1 MNNKTLLILG
11 IVFGLCFILL
21 GSVLPKNKIEDKNVV
36 VSVNGHPIFQSD
48 WDLALQALAMNKR
61 NEITKEDQLLVLE
74 RLIDEQLL
82 LQRGLEIDLPQTEG
96 MVRKAIVNAMIDKVV
111 VEGQVSTINE
121 EELNSFYEDNKDFF
135 SGHSEVHIKRIF
147 IEYRSQEED
156 EKRLDKIRE
165 LLIDGEDF
173 DFVVAEYGD
182 YILPE
187 IPNMLLPIKKLK
199 DYLEPDLVTMVL
211 NMQPGQITSE
221 IETVNGFIFIYMLSS
236 IRGEEKTFEAV
247 KEQVSNEYKRRNDE
261 ISIQNYMEWLREKS
275 EIIYA
280 K

>member
-11 IVFGLCFILL
+11 IVFGLCLILL
-21 GSVLPKNKIEDKNVV
+21 GIVLPKNKIEDKNVV

-173 DFVVAEYGD
+173 DFVEAEYGD

-261 ISIQNYMEWLREKS
+261 ISIQNYMEWLRKKS

>member
-11 IVFGLCFILL
+11 IVFGLCLILL
-21 GSVLPKNKIEDKNVV
+21 GIVLPKNKIEDKNVV

-135 SGHSEVHIKRIF
+135 SGHSEVQIKRIF

-173 DFVVAEYGD
+173 DFVEAEYGD

>member
-11 IVFGLCFILL
+11 IVFGLCLILL
-21 GSVLPKNKIEDKNVV
+21 GIVLPKNKIEDKNVV

-173 DFVVAEYGD
+173 DIVEAAYGD

>member
-11 IVFGLCFILL
+11 IVFGLCLILL
-21 GSVLPKNKIEDKNVV
+21 GIVLPKNKIEDKNVV

-173 DFVVAEYGD
+173 DFVEAEYGD

>member
-21 GSVLPKNKIEDKNVV
+21 GIVLPKNKIEDKNVV

-173 DFVVAEYGD
+173 
-182 YILPE
+182 P
-187 IPNMLLPIKKLK
+187 
-199 DYLEPDLVTMVL
+199 T
-211 NMQPGQITSE
+211 
-221 IETVNGFIFIYMLSS
+221 
-236 IRGEEKTFEAV
+236 
-247 KEQVSNEYKRRNDE
+247 
-261 ISIQNYMEWLREKS
+261 IS
-275 EIIYA
+275 
-280 K
+280 